1 MSEMEDKK
9 WKEKKSESGMSGGG
23 GCLSII
29 YYGDRSLV
37 RPLTER

>member
-9 WKEKKSESGMSGGG
+9 WKRKERGNGKSGGG
-23 GCLSII
+23 GRLSII
-29 YYGDRSLV
+29 YYGERLV

>member
-9 WKEKKSESGMSGGG
+9 GKRKEREDGMSGGG
-23 GCLSII
+23 GRLSII

-37 RPLTER
+37 RPLREG